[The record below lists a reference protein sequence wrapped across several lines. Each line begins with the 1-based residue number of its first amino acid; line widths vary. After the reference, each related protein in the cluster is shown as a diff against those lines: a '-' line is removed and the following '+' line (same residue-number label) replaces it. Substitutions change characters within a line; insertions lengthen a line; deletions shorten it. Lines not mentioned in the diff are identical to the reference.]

1 MMPAAEDYEGL
12 GAYENQDPRHDCSPV
27 IDTTLRDETCR
38 RPTRAGRKMLIDIL
52 RRIPADSPRYP
63 SAVERLRALKAD
75 TEEE

>member
-1 MMPAAEDYEGL
+1 MTAEDYEGL

-27 IDTTLRDETCR
+27 IDESLRDETCG

-63 SAVERLRALKAD
+63 WAVRRLRELKA